1 MSRHSFRFL
10 KHAKMYFEKM
20 FTRSGS
26 LEDSRYNKSSFV
38 SKLIGVF
45 TLVLR
50 MEFRSSFVV
59 HNTCKKVKNAV
70 TVTSSNSAVTSCWGG
85 TAQDYVG
92 ERGVGRFKK
101 GFFM

>member
-1 MSRHSFRFL
+1 
-10 KHAKMYFEKM
+10 
-20 FTRSGS
+20 
-26 LEDSRYNKSSFV
+26 
-38 SKLIGVF
+38 
-45 TLVLR
+45 
-50 MEFRSSFVV
+50 MEFRFSFVV